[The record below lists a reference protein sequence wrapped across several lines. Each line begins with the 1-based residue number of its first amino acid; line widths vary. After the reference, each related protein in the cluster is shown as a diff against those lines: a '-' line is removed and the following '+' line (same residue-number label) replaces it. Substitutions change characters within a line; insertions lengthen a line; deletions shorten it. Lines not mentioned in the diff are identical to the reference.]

1 MNKNKARRVIYYNT
15 NMIAVKKMK
24 KAVGLFFICVI
35 FIFCGCSKSASG
47 SVAELT
53 GRSWIAKLDGG
64 GEARLSFNGERAKLT
79 MSNGGEQEI
88 IEGEFI
94 ADESEFVIFDK
105 PICRNYSFT
114 YVPYGDRLELS
125 FEGNMIEMAA
135 ESR

>member
-53 GRSWIAKLDGG
+53 QRRWSAKLEGG
-64 GEARLSFNGERAKLT
+64 GEASLSFSGDRAELIMSSGDER
-79 MSNGGEQEI
+79 EV
-88 IEGEFI
+88 IEGEYI
-94 ADESEFVIFDK
+94 ADESAFVIFDK

-114 YVPYGDRLELS
+114 YVPHGEKLELT
-125 FEGNMIEMAA
+125 FEGGTIEMTAQND
-135 ESR
+135 